1 MIRARIQWINE
12 GERPS
17 KYFCKLENKNF
28 VEKTIK
34 KVELNDGTL
43 VTDQKKI
50 LMSVRDFYEKL
61 FKKTPEKRKTFE
73 ECIKKIHFLQFL
85 KLNIMSC

>member
-1 MIRARIQWINE
+1 MIRAIIQWINE

-43 VTDQKKI
+43 VTDQRKI
-50 LMSVRDFYEKL
+50 LMSVRDFYAKL
-61 FKKTPEKRKTFE
+61 FRKIPEKEKTFE
-73 ECIKKIHFLQFL
+73 D
-85 KLNIMSC
+85 

>member
-1 MIRARIQWINE
+1 MIRASIQWINE
-12 GERPS
+12 GECPS

-34 KVELNDGTL
+34 KVEFNDDTL

-50 LMSVRDFYEKL
+50 LISVREFYTKL
-61 FKKTPEKRKTFE
+61 FRKNST
-73 ECIKKIHFLQFL
+73 KDLGTL
-85 KLNIMSC
+85 Y